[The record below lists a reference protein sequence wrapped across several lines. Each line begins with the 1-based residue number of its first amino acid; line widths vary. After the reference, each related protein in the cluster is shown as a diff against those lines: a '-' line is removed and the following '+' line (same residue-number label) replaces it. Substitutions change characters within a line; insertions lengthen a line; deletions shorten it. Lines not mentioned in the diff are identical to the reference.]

1 MCFSILLIKQN
12 IEMTT
17 LEFNVLT
24 FKHLPGDLTIHFS
37 NQEYPGTHRIFNKL
51 VPAEVSI
58 YFEEQEHF
66 YMDFENPFPN
76 SISVTKSIAPVFEK
90 KSETSGPESKKIL
103 EHACFNASIVRR
115 FYNYQIY
122 KYFRSNEILVK
133 PTFVNDIEV
142 WIHNTKEKD
151 PKHWLFSKFSI
162 KVQLAKLTNS
172 PELLISYEGVS
183 KILKEPYRDLIPKIN
198 PECFSWFLFKKQL
211 YKYKDLPDESLR
223 NTEKVFVILSRKIAN
238 ALNYPSLAPDRG
250 NKYAKFQKNIAGFCK
265 LHLFTENFEKIIPL
279 TRRAF
284 LPVKETRIGKVSS
297 SSNQLVFGEN
307 KQGIIPYLGMKTY
320 GPLEIPKDKQI
331 CFFYIYHQ
339 EDNAI
344 FQKFDSYM
352 EGKESGFNGFHSFC
366 RLGYYPAYNLNIVFS
381 NRSNPLPEIE
391 AALNEQQNFPPD
403 IRFIAFYISPISK
416 NTNDHQLKEIYFK
429 VKEALLKRKI
439 TSQALDYSKVFSNGF
454 NFSLPNISIAVLAKL
469 HGIPWRLSTTIK
481 NELIVGV
488 GAFRNSV
495 TDTHYIGSAFSFT
508 NTGAFNHMECFL
520 KSQTDELAGSI
531 IMAVRNFAALNTSI
545 NRLIVHFYK
554 NMSQEELRPI
564 EDGLRRLDLDIPVY
578 IISINK
584 TESQDIVAFDKNWE
598 GLMPESGT
606 FINLGRHKF
615 LLFNNT
621 RYNNNHKAS
630 EGFPFPV
637 KIAMHCT
644 IEEKLTEPG
653 VVQELLDQVY
663 QFSRMYWK
671 SVSQQNLPVTI
682 KYPEMVAEIFS
693 HFEGNEIPEFG
704 RGNLWFL

>member
-1 MCFSILLIKQN
+1 
-12 IEMTT
+12 MTT
-17 LEFNVLT
+17 LEFNVIT
-24 FKHLPGDLTIHFS
+24 FNHLPGDLTIHFS
-37 NQEYPGTHRIFNKL
+37 NQASPDALRIFKKL
-51 VPAEVSI
+51 VPKEVLTH
-58 YFEEQEHF
+58 FGEQDHF
-66 YMDFENPFPN
+66 FMDFEKPLEN
-76 SISVTKSIAPVFEK
+76 SIAITKSISPVFEK
-90 KSETSGPESKKIL
+90 SPNASDRESNKIL
-103 EHACFNASIVRR
+103 ENRSFSNSIVRR
-115 FYNYQIY
+115 FYNYKIF
-122 KYFRSNEILVK
+122 KYFRSKDILVK

-142 WIHNTKEKD
+142 WLYNKKEVD
-151 PKHWLFSKFSI
+151 PKHWHFSKFSL
-162 KVQLAKLTNS
+162 KVQLAKLTNN
-172 PELLISYEGVS
+172 PEILISYEGIS
-183 KILKEPYRDLIPKIN
+183 KILKDPYRNLIPKIN
-198 PECFSWFLFKKQL
+198 PDCFRWFLFQKQL
-211 YKYKDLPDESLR
+211 YKFKDLPEEAIR
-223 NTEKVFVILSRKIAN
+223 NSEKVHVILNLKIAK
-238 ALNYPSLAPDRG
+238 ALNYPALPPDRG

-265 LHLFTENFEKIIPL
+265 RHLFTEEFENIIPIKER
-279 TRRAF
+279 TF
-284 LPVKETRIGKVSS
+284 LSVKETRIGKVSS
-297 SSNQLVFGEN
+297 SSNQLVFGN
-307 KQGIIPYLGMKTY
+307 NQQGIIPYLGMKAY

-344 FQKFDSYM
+344 FQKFDSFM
-352 EGKESGFNGFHSFC
+352 EGKEQGFNGFQGFC
-366 RLGYYPAYNLNIVFS
+366 RLGYYPAYNLNIIFS

-391 AALNEQQNFPPD
+391 AALNEQQNFPPE

-416 NTNDHQLKEIYFK
+416 NTNDYQLKEIYFK
-429 VKEALLKRKI
+429 VKEVLLKRKI
-439 TSQALDYSKVFSNGF
+439 TSQALDHSRVFSNGF

-488 GAFRNSV
+488 GAFKNAV
-495 TDTHYIGSAFSFT
+495 TDTQYIGSAFSFT

-531 IMAVRNFAALNTSI
+531 IMAVRNFAALNTTI
-545 NRLIVHFYK
+545 DRLIIHFYK

-564 EDGLRRLDLDIPVY
+564 EEGLRRLDLNIPVY
-578 IISINK
+578 IISVNK
-584 TESQDIVAFDKNWE
+584 TESQDIVAFDKNWQ
-598 GLMPESGT
+598 GLMPQSGT
-606 FINLGRHKF
+606 FINLGFNKF

-621 RYNNNHKAS
+621 RYGDTLKAS

-637 KIAMHCT
+637 KIGMYCT
-644 IEEKLTEPG
+644 KEEKLKEPQ